1 MNYNGPKVRLSRKL
15 GIQMTPKAGKVMQ
28 KKNYP
33 PGAHGNGRRRG
44 KISDYGKQ
52 LMEKQRLRLQYNIS
66 ENHMRKAYKDATSM
80 TGNTGEL
87 LVQVLESRLDA
98 FVYRAGFAPTI
109 YAARQFVS
117 HSHFLVN
124 GKKMNIPSYKVKLS
138 DVISVKEKSRT
149 KLIFQDAMRNA
160 SSPEYIEL
168 SKTDFSAKLAYIPAR
183 SEVPV
188 ECEVPLVVEYY
199 SR

>member
-1 MNYNGPKVRLSRKL
+1 MKYNGPKVRLSRKL
-15 GIQMTPKAGKVMQ
+15 GIQLTPKAGKVMQ
-28 KKNYP
+28 KKSYP
-33 PGAHGNGRRRG
+33 PGAHGNDRRRS
-44 KISDYGKQ
+44 KTSDYGKQ

-66 ENHMRKAYKDATSM
+66 ESHMRKAYKEATRM

-109 YAARQFVS
+109 YAARQYVG
-117 HSHFLVN
+117 HGHFCVN

-138 DVISVKEKSRT
+138 DVITVKEKSRD

-168 SKTDFSAKLAYIPAR
+168 TKADFSAKLAYIPSR